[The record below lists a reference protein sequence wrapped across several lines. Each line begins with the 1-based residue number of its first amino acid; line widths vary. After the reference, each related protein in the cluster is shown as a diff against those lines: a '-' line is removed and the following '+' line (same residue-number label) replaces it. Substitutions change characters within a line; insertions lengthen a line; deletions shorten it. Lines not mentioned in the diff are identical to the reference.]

1 MDFKALMTKLETINK
16 RQVLNESVENRK
28 PAPKINKQVIT
39 ESPDMKSSI
48 ARMLMQEFGV
58 NEEGPNDDNI
68 ERKTPVQAASGGN
81 VVDSE
86 GNPVLSAGSEEQPGQ
101 AANPPGEFVPPTT
114 IGADDADAGG
124 QFLGLTPAEIDAAQN
139 RNEPEDDGPVVQPVR
154 APDVQTGG
162 AQDDSTG
169 VDAAV
174 AAQQKLPAGMTQA
187 DVDAAQNRSEPDDT
201 GQAANPPDQNQT
213 VDPAKVNRFK
223 ELLDKLEGG
232 KQQPTPSP
240 ASGGSY
246 VIKPGDNLT
255 KIAKTFNTTINDL
268 MKMNPQI
275 KDPNKIFAGAKMTVP
290 QMKENIQSDDDYILS
305 MIKSI
310 R

>member
-16 RQVLNESVENRK
+16 RQVLNESVENTK
-28 PAPKINKQVIT
+28 PAPKIDKQVIT

-124 QFLGLTPAEIDAAQN
+124 EDPGQAGNP
-139 RNEPEDDGPVVQPVR
+139 PEDGDGEGRGGSGMGTNPPVATSVPVNPPQQ
-154 APDVQTGG
+154 ADSTPSDQTVQT
-162 AQDDSTG
+162 AM
-169 VDAAV
+169 
-174 AAQQKLPAGMTQA
+174 AG
-187 DVDAAQNRSEPDDT
+187 DGEGRGEDP